1 MKTKQINVRSPFAKK
16 AVIATLV
23 LISLIGIAGSVQ
35 AQNGGTV
42 VSTVDSVVDGVEITI
57 APSTLTLDVDSGEW
71 VTVHTNIGYY
81 TEYDSDVVLQLN
93 GVNVAWTKSD
103 NCGNLVAKFAQ
114 TDIIAIIDTEA
125 IENGEVTL
133 LFTGNTI
140 DGPFSAE
147 DTIRVI
153 TSGK

>member
-42 VSTVDSVVDGVEITI
+42 VSTVDGVEITI

-81 TEYDSDVVLQLN
+81 TEYDPDVVLQLN
-93 GVNVAWTKSD
+93 GVDVAWTKLD
-103 NCGNLVAKFAQ
+103 NRGNLVAKFTQAE
-114 TDIIAIIDTEA
+114 IIAIIDTEA
-125 IENGEVTL
+125 IENGEATL
-133 LFTGNTI
+133 VLTGGTI
-140 DGPFSAE
+140 YGLFSAE